1 MTGCSIQASAPGTN
15 VQNRSRPSTAP
26 ILIIEDDDDL
36 RVMMAVMLE
45 LEGYPVVT
53 ARNGAEG
60 LDAMRRASPRLILL
74 DLMMPVMDG
83 ATFRRHQ
90 LADPQHADIPT
101 LCVSACHDADKA
113 GAQLRATAVVPKP
126 MTPEQLLA
134 AVARHD
140 RAAH

>member
-1 MTGCSIQASAPGTN
+1 MAGTTHASASGTN
-15 VQNRSRPSTAP
+15 GLNRAPSAAAP

-36 RVMMAVMLE
+36 RVMMALMLE

-60 LDAMRRASPRLILL
+60 LDAMRRAAPRLILL

-90 LADPQHADIPT
+90 LADPKHAAIPT
-101 LCVSACHDADKA
+101 VCVSARHDAREA
-113 GAQLRATAVVPKP
+113 GRQLHAVAVVPKP

-134 AVARHD
+134 AVARYD
-140 RAAH
+140 RPAH